1 MFIQTLTTIKRARA
15 RADRRRLG
23 AARVVTAMQG
33 GEALQK
39 HFTRQGPV
47 FLLTNGKSVSADVAV
62 VVIRCR
68 QRGIVSLHAANVAVR
83 RTVNRF
89 STSTR
94 RF

>member
-47 FLLTNGKSVSADVAV
+47 FLLTDGKSVSADVAV
-62 VVIRCR
+62 VVIADIR
-68 QRGIVSLHAANVAVR
+68 VVAV
-83 RTVNRF
+83 NEGLF
-89 STSTR
+89 PSTPQT
-94 RF
+94 